1 MRIKRT
7 TGSTPGLALSGN
19 NLWQVVHTRVPL
31 SPSSIIWYRSRAV
44 MPCGWEGNRR
54 SGVAVAMRHRLQ
66 WFIHLRAHCLHLHGT
81 RSFNSHPEEEKT
93 HYEVEGDTRLK
104 VTALSVKLAGGIE
117 ISEGLGRG
125 LNASSQDDE
134 FKAVSRLRA
143 PLPQSVSQYRLVTLA
158 YVFQYCFILLL
169 FIIHI

>member
-1 MRIKRT
+1 
-7 TGSTPGLALSGN
+7 
-19 NLWQVVHTRVPL
+19 
-31 SPSSIIWYRSRAV
+31 
-44 MPCGWEGNRR
+44 
-54 SGVAVAMRHRLQ
+54 MRHRLQ
-66 WFIHLRAHCLHLHGT
+66 WFIHLRAHGLGKGDEHPCLHLHGT
-81 RSFNSHPEEEKT
+81 LSFNSHPEEEKT

-125 LNASSQDDE
+125 LNASSEDDE
-134 FKAVSRLRA
+134 FKAVARLSA

-158 YVFQYCFILLL
+158 YVFQYCFVLLL